1 MSNDSDSPASQ
12 RSFIMEAFL
21 DNENTDELP
30 PRQDGHC
37 VSYLEET
44 KPPSRT
50 FLPQKFREKWTR
62 AAFAVSIASFFVT
75 VIFSFVSFF
84 ASKTTESS
92 SIFASAFDGILGAF
106 NSLVVAWRFR
116 DSLNS
121 DITPKREKVATLG
134 IAVTFLASGSAT
146 IAIAILRLLSN
157 DHPEKP
163 DELIIILG
171 ASFVSYFTLAPMQ
184 DCIANKLK
192 SPSLRAAAID
202 SWLAA
207 AMSLGVLIT
216 TCIYR
221 QVGTSVWF
229 LDHSVAIFIGLLSLI
244 YGICLVVHIALN
256 GKNRNGKLC

>member
-1 MSNDSDSPASQ
+1 MSHGSDSPVSQ
-12 RSFIMEAFL
+12 RSSIMEAFL
-21 DNENTDELP
+21 DNENTDMLP
-30 PRQDGHC
+30 PQDGHC

-44 KPPSRT
+44 KLPSRT

-92 SIFASAFDGILGAF
+92 SIFASAFDGILGAV

-163 DELIIILG
+163 DDLIIILG
-171 ASFVSYFTLAPMQ
+171 VSFVSYFVLAPIQ
-184 DCIANKLK
+184 DCIAKKLK

-207 AMSLGVLIT
+207 AMSSGVLIT

-244 YGICLVVHIALN
+244 YGLCLVMHIALN
-256 GKNRNGKLC
+256 GKNGNGKLC